1 MFLGINL
8 TLPELYVNGQ
18 YSVNG
23 KFLKIFPIYGAGNFY
38 INATDIKISGVGQLG
53 FTTETVQMSLLHL
66 DLHWEHLAVDM
77 QNFLGGGSFS
87 EVLQRVVPDVGR
99 DIFHVYKPLIMEK
112 LVTSLQRMVNDKLN
126 EECVKDIIKVIIPK
140 Q

>member
-1 MFLGINL
+1 M
-8 TLPELYVNGQ
+8 E
-18 YSVNG
+18 
-23 KFLKIFPIYGAGNFY
+23 
-38 INATDIKISGVGQLG
+38 
-53 FTTETVQMSLLHL
+53 FTTETVQMSLLRL

-112 LVTSLQRMVNDKLN
+112 LETSLQRKVNDKLN